1 MTLLHTTP
9 STIKSDDVSPPSN
22 IHGPAPVIP
31 FPVARPNRR
40 ESLFALQIWNVERK
54 PAFTRSRIYGFAR

>member
-1 MTLLHTTP
+1 MKVLQNFNVN
-9 STIKSDDVSPPSN
+9 SKGDDVSPPSN
-22 IHGPAPVIP
+22 THGPAPVIP

-54 PAFTRSRIYGFAR
+54 PTFTRSRIYGFAG